1 VRNRIWK
8 IAKLTSLSFLVLV
21 LVLLGS
27 GLAYRGYRHYEL
39 AKATLID
46 PMKGIDEALFTNIG
60 GIDQWIGIRGQNRE
74 NPVLLILHGGP
85 GLAESPFP
93 RDFLF
98 SWTKDFT
105 LVNWDQRGAG
115 KTFGKSGPLDA
126 SVTVDRMAQDGVEVA
141 EFIRTRL
148 HKPKI
153 VLVGL
158 SWGTA
163 LGVRMARARPDL
175 FYAYVGTG
183 QSVNQGKYKA
193 IGYSQL
199 IVEARARH
207 DSKAITELEANGP
220 PPYDSMLKATVY
232 TKWANAYEPGQPS
245 TWQLISFVFFDSEAG
260 PWDLR
265 NYLRGLINSDDHFRS
280 PVETDDLPSLGRD
293 FAIPFFVFQGA
304 LDNVTPVPPV
314 RAYVDTIT
322 APRKELVLIPN
333 AGHNVMAT
341 RSDEFL
347 RLLVQRVRP
356 LAIQSP

>member
-1 VRNRIWK
+1 
-8 IAKLTSLSFLVLV
+8 
-21 LVLLGS
+21 
-27 GLAYRGYRHYEL
+27 
-39 AKATLID
+39 
-46 PMKGIDEALFTNIG
+46 
-60 GIDQWIGIRGQNRE
+60 
-74 NPVLLILHGGP
+74 
-85 GLAESPFP
+85 
-93 RDFLF
+93 
-98 SWTKDFT
+98 
-105 LVNWDQRGAG
+105 VNWDQRGAG

-220 PPYDSMLKATVY
+220 PPYGSCASSCS
-232 TKWANAYEPGQPS
+232 G
-245 TWQLISFVFFDSEAG
+245 
-260 PWDLR
+260 
-265 NYLRGLINSDDHFRS
+265 SD
-280 PVETDDLPSLGRD
+280 PSLFNRHRRRTVCRYMHHAG
-293 FAIPFFVFQGA
+293 FGGHGVG
-304 LDNVTPVPPV
+304 LDARSRLHVPNPW
-314 RAYVDTIT
+314 
-322 APRKELVLIPN
+322 
-333 AGHNVMAT
+333 
-341 RSDEFL
+341 
-347 RLLVQRVRP
+347 
-356 LAIQSP
+356 